1 MERKAKLAEN
11 RTFREKET
19 YFRMLHKREPGGPWL
34 FNYRCHYPSFSSRSA
49 WFQKEQTRLIR
60 SLCRV
65 CRKKRW
71 SLGRV
76 AEWLNVHGP
85 RPRRGKK
92 WRPSTVKFLVD
103 SKEKNAPVR
112 DFRRLASVVKNL
124 RWAERNPQP
133 HFEAIAISSRLTKST
148 VRQVWQ
154 LHALHLEV
162 AVVISRH
169 VRDRRR
175 RGKEIGSHQLR
186 VPSEKMPKDTFL
198 LFSSFPDFLTLS
210 VDEARQF
217 EKHRPREALL
227 RVLCKRAGISLRTV
241 RRYKDT
247 VQ

>member
-1 MERKAKLAEN
+1 
-11 RTFREKET
+11 
-19 YFRMLHKREPGGPWL
+19 
-34 FNYRCHYPSFSSRSA
+34 
-49 WFQKEQTRLIR
+49 
-60 SLCRV
+60 
-65 CRKKRW
+65 
-71 SLGRV
+71 
-76 AEWLNVHGP
+76 
-85 RPRRGKK
+85 
-92 WRPSTVKFLVD
+92 VD

-154 LHALHLEV
+154 LHALHLEAAV
-162 AVVISRH
+162 AISRH
-169 VRDRRR
+169 VRDRKR

-186 VPSEKMPKDTFL
+186 VPSEGMPRDTSL
-198 LFSSFPDFLTLS
+198 LFSSFPDFITLS
-210 VDEARQF
+210 VDEARLF

-241 RRYKDT
+241 RRYKNT